1 MLQFGSDE
9 LLNYKLALIKDL
21 EKTLKAGYENQYR
34 SILSKIV
41 MSKKRFVRKKLPI
54 NVSEGLY
61 RYNTHVSNLTNYL
74 INLFDVFGESAV
86 LNAKKQFEENGAKW
100 GKKMKRKIL
109 LPFDT
114 EGIGSIIKGIYL
126 DIPELDF
133 ISQENDQLIWYFS
146 KSQCLQLNREY
157 CNHNTRFYEIKALWL
172 HSFVKSFTPQY
183 ISIFEKKNEDENGIV
198 TSIAI
203 KESTA

>member
-1 MLQFGSDE
+1 MLEFGSEE

-41 MSKKRFVRKKLPI
+41 MSKKRFIRKRLPI

-61 RYNTHVSNLTNYL
+61 RYNTHTSNLTNYL

-100 GKKMKRKIL
+100 GKRIKRKVL
-109 LPFDT
+109 VPFDT
-114 EGIGSIIKGIYL
+114 QSIGYLIKNLYL
-126 DIPELDF
+126 DIPELDY
-133 ISQENDQLIWYFS
+133 IAQVNDQLIWYFN
-146 KSQCLQLNREY
+146 KSQCLQLNSEY
-157 CNHNTRFYEIKALWL
+157 CNLNTRFYEIKALWL
-172 HSFVKSFTPQY
+172 HAFIKSLTPQY
-183 ISIFEKKNEDENGIV
+183 ISIFEKKNEDEGEIV

-203 KESTA
+203 KENSA